1 VTARTPTVKW
11 AGWIEATD
19 TEYDDGYD
27 DCNKYQCAYTTIAIM
42 APTVSVL
49 ATKSHDHN
57 SQLSTMNKS
66 QLLTASNADNTITR
80 AESCV

>member
-49 ATKSHDHN
+49 ATKSHDHDITVGYCRTVCT
-57 SQLSTMNKS
+57 S
-66 QLLTASNADNTITR
+66 LLPFH
-80 AESCV
+80 